1 MKFYDVFGPSS
12 SSIGLIRYLCS
23 WQDVY
28 AQMESFACRTYQTCP
43 GLGFVL
49 LKTETAKIDCK
60 TTML

>member
-1 MKFYDVFGPSS
+1 MYLDQAAAPLVLD
-12 SSIGLIRYLCS
+12 GLSRYLCS